1 MELFQARYFVT
12 VADELSFRR
21 AAENLHV
28 SSSSLSVQIRK
39 LELEIGA
46 DVFIREGHTIKLTD
60 VGRVFLKEARQ
71 ILIQAERS
79 VTMARQAATGE
90 LALSIGYNT
99 VAEFDAVPR
108 IIPAFKKQWPSAQ
121 LTLRSLRTP
130 EQFEALRSNELD
142 LGFICPPIPTEG
154 FDVQELTREPF
165 VAVLSAGHRLAAA
178 SSINFEDL
186 SGEPLILYSR
196 ISDPDSFRQIEQH
209 FADARAVMNVVYELE
224 SSFAMINFVAM
235 GNGCSI
241 VPEYAAGILRDGT
254 VCRPLGPPSI
264 MRTLA
269 VAKRKD
275 SGILA
280 ESFYRFAVEQFA
292 PLAPLEALDHASI
305 PAIAGAG

>member
-1 MELFQARYFVT
+1 MLRCTGRNGHMELFQARYFIT

-28 SSSSLSVQIRK
+28 STSSLSVQIRK
-39 LELEIGA
+39 LEIEIGA

-71 ILIQAERS
+71 MLVQAERS
-79 VTMARQAATGE
+79 VMLARQAASGE

-99 VAEFDAVPR
+99 VAEFNAVPR
-108 IIPAFKKQWPSAQ
+108 IIPAFKKQWPNAQ

-130 EQFEALRSNELD
+130 EQFEALRCNELD
-142 LGFICPPIPTEG
+142 LGFICPPVPSDD
-154 FDVQELTREPF
+154 FDIQELTREPF
-165 VAVLSAGHRLAAA
+165 VVVLSAAHRLANA
-178 SSINFEDL
+178 SVISFEDL

-196 ISDPDSFRQIEQH
+196 LVDPDSFRQIEQH
-209 FADARAVMNVVYELE
+209 FAQARAAMNVVYELE
-224 SSFAMINFVAM
+224 SSFVMINFVAT

-241 VPEYAAGILRDGT
+241 VPAYAAGICRDGT
-254 VCRPLGPPSI
+254 VCKPLGPPTI
-264 MRTLA
+264 IRTLA

-280 ESFYRFAVEQFA
+280 ESFYRFAVEQ
-292 PLAPLEALDHASI
+292 LAPELLTELS
-305 PAIAGAG
+305 

>member
-1 MELFQARYFVT
+1 MERNGYVELFQARYFVT

-21 AAENLHV
+21 AADSLHV

-46 DVFIREGHTIKLTD
+46 DVFVREGHTIKLTD

-71 ILIQAERS
+71 MLVQAERS
-79 VTMARQAATGE
+79 VTLARQAASGE

-99 VAEFDAVPR
+99 VAEFDVVPR
-108 IIPAFKKQWPSAQ
+108 IIPAFKKQWPTAQ

-142 LGFICPPIPTEG
+142 LGFICPPIPSDD

-165 VAVLSAGHRLAAA
+165 VAVLSTEHRLASAPIV
-178 SSINFEDL
+178 SFEAL

-196 ISDPDSFRQIEQH
+196 VLDPDSFRQIEQH
-209 FADARAVMNVVYELE
+209 FNEARSVMNVVYELE
-224 SSFAMINFVAM
+224 SSFAMINFVAK
-235 GNGCSI
+235 GNGCCI
-241 VPEYAAGILRDGT
+241 VPEYAAGIRRDGT
-254 VCRPLGPPSI
+254 VCKPLGPPSI
-264 MRTLA
+264 MRSLA

-280 ESFYRFAVEQFA
+280 ESFYRFAVDQ
-292 PLAPLEALDHASI
+292 LAPSLI
-305 PAIAGAG
+305 PDKR